1 MSRRK
6 GWDVADDVMKEFPS
20 VLVVYLQDGRYEVC
34 PRGLPPEVVP
44 AQVYDRAVYLRRA
57 LPGLVRVW
65 DVKRVEHS
73 QLSLL

>member
-6 GWDVADDVMKEFPS
+6 GWDVADDLMKEFPS
-20 VLVVYLQDGRYEVC
+20 VHVVYLSSGKYEVC
-34 PRGLPPEVVP
+34 PRGLSPEVVP

-57 LPGLVRVW
+57 LPGLVRLW
-65 DVKRVEHS
+65 DVKRLELS